1 MIQAPS
7 YSDLVA
13 EIRNLKARIAYL
25 ERQLYGAKPDRLS
38 RKNKQK
44 ADQSDL
50 FDKEFKDAYEDKHK
64 EIEKTVKDI
73 EAETA
78 KRKAQAEKTKP
89 SRPSSY
95 RYEGLE
101 ERVFVIEPENIN
113 PEDYEKIGE
122 DVQRILHYVPAQLWV
137 EVIKRPIYRLKA
149 DKNALKPHI
158 CQAEAPNSVIGGGH
172 VAADMLAQIVIDKF
186 RDHLPEYRQVKRY
199 EDLGMKLPTSTL
211 NNWVHAVANRLAPLY
226 EAQRRDIRESDYLQV
241 DEVPWRI
248 ADRPGASRKGYTW
261 QFLDSRPDP
270 HGLYFFYLSGSRAGY
285 VPRAELKDFHGA
297 IQSDGYK
304 VYDYFEEQENVTLLG
319 CMAHVRR
326 KFIDAQKSAPEDAA
340 KAVEWI
346 GLLYKLEE
354 NLRQSKATFEEKA
367 EARRTKALPIMD
379 AIEAWMQMI
388 SKKYTPSDSMG
399 RALEYAYKLWPRL
412 RRYALDGRYH
422 IDNNP
427 VERGQRPTVMGRKN
441 YLFNKT
447 DQSAVDHTYLYTL
460 IESCDVVGVEPLPWL
475 KYVLEN
481 LHDDTPPEQIKQ
493 MLPYYYKKSHG

>member
-1 MIQAPS
+1 
-7 YSDLVA
+7 
-13 EIRNLKARIAYL
+13 
-25 ERQLYGAKPDRLS
+25 
-38 RKNKQK
+38 
-44 ADQSDL
+44 
-50 FDKEFKDAYEDKHK
+50 
-64 EIEKTVKDI
+64 
-73 EAETA
+73 
-78 KRKAQAEKTKP
+78 
-89 SRPSSY
+89 
-95 RYEGLE
+95 
-101 ERVFVIEPENIN
+101 
-113 PEDYEKIGE
+113 
-122 DVQRILHYVPAQLWV
+122 
-137 EVIKRPIYRLKA
+137 
-149 DKNALKPHI
+149 
-158 CQAEAPNSVIGGGH
+158 
-172 VAADMLAQIVIDKF
+172 
-186 RDHLPEYRQVKRY
+186 
-199 EDLGMKLPTSTL
+199 
-211 NNWVHAVANRLAPLY
+211 
-226 EAQRRDIRESDYLQV
+226 
-241 DEVPWRI
+241 
-248 ADRPGASRKGYTW
+248 
-261 QFLDSRPDP
+261 
-270 HGLYFFYLSGSRAGY
+270 
-285 VPRAELKDFHGA
+285 
-297 IQSDGYK
+297 
-304 VYDYFEEQENVTLLG
+304 
-319 CMAHVRR
+319 MAHVRR

-346 GLLYKLEE
+346 GMLYKLEE

-493 MLPYYYKKSHG
+493 MLPYYIG